1 VEALLWSVVMRI
13 VGGSRRGRRLKA
25 PEGRALRPTSERA
38 REALFNIIGH
48 RDLAALPLKGARVID
63 LFAGTGALGLEALSR
78 GAVHLTAV
86 ESDGAA
92 LACLRENIE
101 ALDFK
106 KKVRVIQGDAT
117 NLPTAPEPCAY
128 AFLDPPY
135 RGGKAAPALAS
146 LGENGWLLEGAVVVA
161 ETSAREKLTP
171 PDGYEEIERRRYGA
185 AEMVIL
191 RFVAS
196 AAPE

>member
-1 VEALLWSVVMRI
+1 MIRI

-38 REALFNIIGH
+38 REALFNILGH
-48 RDLAALPLKGARVID
+48 SDFAALPLKGARVID

-78 GAVHLTAV
+78 GAVHLTSV

-92 LACLRENIE
+92 LACLRENIG
-101 ALDFK
+101 ALDFTK
-106 KKVRVIQGDAT
+106 KTRVIQGDAT
-117 NLPTAPEPCAY
+117 NLPAAQAPCAY

-146 LGENGWLLEGAVVVA
+146 LAESGWLLDGAILVA
-161 ETSAREKLTP
+161 EISAKEKLAAP
-171 PDGYEEIERRRYGA
+171 VGFEEIERRRYGA

-191 RFVAS
+191 RFAAS

>member
-1 VEALLWSVVMRI
+1 MIRI

-38 REALFNIIGH
+38 REALFNILGH
-48 RDLAALPLKGARVID
+48 RDFAALPLKGARVID

-78 GAVHLTAV
+78 GAQHLTAV

-92 LACLRENIE
+92 LACLRENVE

-106 KKVRVIQGDAT
+106 NKVRVIQGDAT
-117 NLPTAPEPCAY
+117 NLPPAPEPCAY

-135 RGGKAAPALAS
+135 RGGKAAPALVS
-146 LGENGWLLEGAVVVA
+146 LSETGWLLAGAILVA
-161 ETSAREKLTP
+161 ETSTREKLTP

-191 RFVAS
+191 RFGAS

>member
-1 VEALLWSVVMRI
+1 MRI

-48 RDLAALPLKGARVID
+48 RDFAAQPLKGARVVD
-63 LFAGTGALGLEALSR
+63 LFAGTGALGLEAMSR
-78 GAVHLTAV
+78 GANYLTAV

-92 LACLRENIE
+92 LVCLEANIQ
-101 ALDFK
+101 ALDFST
-106 KKVRVIQGDAT
+106 KVRVIQGDAT
-117 NLPTAPEPCAY
+117 RLPPAEAPCAF

-146 LGENGWLLEGAVVVA
+146 LHDQGWLTPGAIVVA
-161 ETSAREKLTP
+161 ETSAKEKLAA
-171 PDGYEEIERRRYGA
+171 PDSYEQLDRRRYGA
-185 AEMVIL
+185 AELVIL
-191 RFVAS
+191 RAIAS
-196 AAPE
+196 ASAK

>member
-1 VEALLWSVVMRI
+1 MRI
-13 VGGSRRGRRLKA
+13 VGGSRRGRRLQA
-25 PEGRALRPTSERA
+25 PDGRALRPTSERA
-38 REALFNIIGH
+38 REALFNILGH
-48 RDLAALPLKGARVID
+48 RDFSPLPLKGARVID

-92 LACLRENIE
+92 LACLRKNVA

-106 KKVRVIQGDAT
+106 TKVRVIQGDAT
-117 NLPTAPEPCAY
+117 RLPPAPEPCAY

-146 LGENGWLLEGAVVVA
+146 LAENIWLVKGAVVVA
-161 ETSAREKLTP
+161 ETSAKEKLKAP
-171 PDGYEEIERRRYGA
+171 EGFEEIERRRYGT
-185 AEMVIL
+185 AEIVIL
-191 RFVAS
+191 RFLGL
-196 AAPE
+196 AAAE

>member
-1 VEALLWSVVMRI
+1 MRI
-13 VGGSRRGRRLKA
+13 VGGSRRGRRLQA
-25 PEGRALRPTSERA
+25 PDGRALRPTSERA
-38 REALFNIIGH
+38 REALFNILGL
-48 RDLAALPLKGARVID
+48 REFSPLPLKGARVID

-92 LACLRENIE
+92 LACLRKNVA

-106 KKVRVIQGDAT
+106 TKVRVIQGDAT
-117 NLPTAPEPCAY
+117 RLPPAPEPCAY

-146 LGENGWLLEGAVVVA
+146 LAENIWLVKGAVVVA
-161 ETSAREKLTP
+161 ESSAKEKLKAP
-171 PDGYEEIERRRYGA
+171 EGFEEIERRRYGA
-185 AEMVIL
+185 AEIVIL
-191 RFVAS
+191 RFLGL
-196 AAPE
+196 AAAE

>member
-1 VEALLWSVVMRI
+1 MRI

-48 RDLAALPLKGARVID
+48 REFAAQPLKGARVVD

-78 GAVHLTAV
+78 GAAHLTAV
-86 ESDGAA
+86 ESDGVA
-92 LACLRENIE
+92 LGCLRENIR
-101 ALDFK
+101 ALDFTK
-106 KKVRVIQGDAT
+106 KARVIQGDAT
-117 NLPTAPEPCAY
+117 RLPRASEPCAY

-135 RGGKAAPALAS
+135 RGGKAEPALAS
-146 LGENGWLLEGAVVVA
+146 LREQDWLAPGAIVVA
-161 ETSAREKLTP
+161 ETSAKEKLKAP
-171 PDGYEEIERRRYGA
+171 EGYEEIERRRYGA

-191 RFVAS
+191 KL
-196 AAPE
+196 APAE

>member
-1 VEALLWSVVMRI
+1 MRI

-48 RDLAALPLKGARVID
+48 RDFGVVPLAGARAID

-78 GAVHLTAV
+78 GAAHLTAV

-92 LACLRENIE
+92 LACLEANIRT
-101 ALDFK
+101 LDFII
-106 KKVRVIQGDAT
+106 RGDAT
-117 NLPTAPEPCAY
+117 RLPPADEPCAF

-135 RGGKAAPALAS
+135 RGGKAEPALAS
-146 LGENGWLLEGAVVVA
+146 LRAQGWLIPGAIVVA
-161 ETSAREKLTP
+161 EISAKEKLSAP
-171 PDGYEEIERRRYGA
+171 EGYEEIDRRRYGA

-191 RFVAS
+191 RALDS
-196 AAPE
+196 APAE